1 MISGLVI
8 ASVTMTVLV
17 ILSVLMVLESE
28 PVTRTGEER
37 ARINLKAL
45 AEYLAIFWIVAW
57 VANQCGGVE
66 W

>member
-1 MISGLVI
+1 MIPGLVV

-17 ILSVLMVLESE
+17 IISVLMVLESP

-37 ARINLKAL
+37 ARLSLKAL
-45 AEYLAIFWIVAW
+45 VEYLAIFWIVAW

>member
-1 MISGLVI
+1 MIPGLVV

-17 ILSVLMVLESE
+17 IISVLMVLGSG

-37 ARINLKAL
+37 AKINLKAL
-45 AEYLAIFWIVAW
+45 VEYLAIFWFIAW
-57 VANQCGGVE
+57 VASMCGVE